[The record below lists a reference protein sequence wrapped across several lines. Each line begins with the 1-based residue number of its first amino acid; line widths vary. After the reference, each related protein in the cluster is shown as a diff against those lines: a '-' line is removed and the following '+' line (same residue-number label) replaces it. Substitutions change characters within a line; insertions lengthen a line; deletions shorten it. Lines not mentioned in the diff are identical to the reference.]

1 MRASY
6 GCRVWARTYA
16 RASGSGAHRRK
27 LKKLKNPAT
36 QECRASLGGPT
47 TDDFHLSVLF
57 RSEAQTLRAHF
68 GFSCRP
74 HTRLTPRSDEE
85 VPSTLAASPVQSHC
99 GAIIP
104 GKPERNPGRWEPLC
118 ARAVQS
124 CARYPQGH
132 LGRSRNRYKALTMT
146 TKEDTGHC

>member
-47 TDDFHLSVLF
+47 TDDFHLSVIF

-74 HTRLTPRSDEE
+74 HTRLTPRSDGRNGR
-85 VPSTLAASPVQSHC
+85 
-99 GAIIP
+99 GAINT
-104 GKPERNPGRWEPLC
+104 GGQSS
-118 ARAVQS
+118 AVS
-124 CARYPQGH
+124 LRCDN
-132 LGRSRNRYKALTMT
+132 SRQA
-146 TKEDTGHC
+146 